1 MSYHAEKPL
10 ILFIIHTAL
19 VLNGLLYFISV
30 MSVIDIFIIIILRV
44 FFTNNGIND
53 CLVDYVLTK
62 IRIIEE
68 DELLP
73 AVLCHHLHD
82 DLIEIDRWADH

>member
-10 ILFIIHTAL
+10 IPFIIHTSL
-19 VLNGLLYFISV
+19 VWPTAFHFSHVSDRYLYN
-30 MSVIDIFIIIILRV
+30 
-44 FFTNNGIND
+44 FFFGIND
-53 CLVDYVLTK
+53 CLVDYILTK